1 MDDARAGAR
10 ATATATAPDDAATV
24 LRERLEQLAT
34 MNAIGEV
41 LNQEASF
48 AVAADRALSRLVE
61 LLGLQAGWLF
71 VSSVAR
77 GEAKAGALSVAS
89 CHGLPPALAVDDAAP
104 LREGGCDCQ
113 WLFRHGRLDGGVNI
127 VHCSRLEAASG
138 DRAGLEVHA
147 SIPLLGRRGP
157 IGIMNLAAPG
167 RERFDEATLAFLTA
181 IGRQLGT
188 AFERSTLLDERTR
201 EARYTAALEE
211 RQRLAVEMHDS
222 VAQVLFAAELSL
234 QSALADATKG
244 PERVATAAGL
254 VGDALERLRALV
266 EVLRPVDP
274 GAPLDTL
281 LRRLAERLGPALD
294 VAVELPTDA
303 GALDTALDATATVAL
318 YRVAQEATHN
328 VLKHASAHHL
338 WLRLDVA
345 PGAVVLTVDD
355 DGVGPPDDAVLEA
368 SGGLGLPSLRHRLE
382 QVGGRLSLAARPAG
396 GTTLEATVPWRA

>member
-1 MDDARAGAR
+1 MNDANG
-10 ATATATAPDDAATV
+10 DAAMV

-41 LNQEASF
+41 LNQEPSF
-48 AVAADRALSRLVE
+48 AVAADRALARLVE

-71 VSSVAR
+71 VTGVAR
-77 GEAKAGALSVAS
+77 GEAKAGTLTVAA
-89 CHGLPPALAVDDAAP
+89 CHGLPAALAVDDAAP
-104 LREGGCDCQ
+104 LRAGGCDCQ
-113 WLFRHGRLDGGVNI
+113 WLFRHGRLDAGVNI
-127 VHCSRLEAASG
+127 VHCSRLEAATG

-157 IGIMNLAAPG
+157 VGIMNLAAPG
-167 RERFDEATLAFLTA
+167 RDRFDEATLAFLTA

-188 AFERSTLLDERTR
+188 AFERSRLLDERTR

-234 QSALADATKG
+234 QSALADAAHG
-244 PERVATAAGL
+244 RDRVAAAAGL

-281 LRRLAERLGPALD
+281 LRRLAERLGTALE
-294 VAVELPTDA
+294 VSVELPADA
-303 GALDTALDATATVAL
+303 VALDAALDAAATVAL

-328 VLKHASAHHL
+328 ALKHASAHRL
-338 WLRLDVA
+338 WLRIDVE
-345 PGAVVLTVDD
+345 PEAVVLTVAD
-355 DGVGPPDDAVLEA
+355 DGVGPPDDAALAA
-368 SGGLGLPSLRHRLE
+368 SGGLGLPSLRHRLD
-382 QVGGRLSLAARPAG
+382 QVGGRLTLGPRPAG
-396 GTTLEATVPWRA
+396 GTTLEARVPWRA

>member
-1 MDDARAGAR
+1 MENAE
-10 ATATATAPDDAATV
+10 TV

-41 LNQEASF
+41 VNQEPSF
-48 AVAADRALSRLVE
+48 AVAADRALSRLIE

-71 VSSVAR
+71 VTGVAH
-77 GEAKAGALSVAS
+77 GEAKAGALTVATW
-89 CHGLPPALAVDDAAP
+89 HGLPPALACDDAAP
-104 LREGGCDCQ
+104 LREKGCDCQ
-113 WLFRHGRLDGGVNI
+113 WLFRHGRLDAGVNI
-127 VHCSRLEAASG
+127 VHCSRLEAAEG

-157 IGIMNLAAPG
+157 VGIMNLAAAG

-181 IGRQLGT
+181 VGRQLGT
-188 AFERSTLLDERTR
+188 AFERSRLLDERTR

-234 QSALADATKG
+234 QSALADETQGRA
-244 PERVATAAGL
+244 RVASAAGL

-274 GAPLDTL
+274 GAPIDTL
-281 LRRLAERLGPALD
+281 LRRLTERLGNALE
-294 VAVELPTDA
+294 VSLELPAEADA
-303 GALDTALDATATVAL
+303 SALDATLDAAGTVAL

-328 VLKHASAHHL
+328 VFKHASARRL
-338 WLRLDVA
+338 WLQIAVE
-345 PGAVVLTVDD
+345 PGAVVLSVSD
-355 DGVGPPDDAVLEA
+355 DGVGPPDDAALAA
-368 SGGLGLPSLRHRLE
+368 SGGLGLASLRHRLDE
-382 QVGGRLSLAARPAG
+382 VGGRLTLAARPDG
-396 GTTLEATVPWRA
+396 GTLVEARVPWRA

>member
-1 MDDARAGAR
+1 M
-10 ATATATAPDDAATV
+10 DDAATV

-48 AVAADRALSRLVE
+48 AVAADRALSRLIE

-71 VSSVAR
+71 VTGVAR
-77 GEAKAGALSVAS
+77 GEAKAGALTVAA
-89 CHGLPPALAVDDAAP
+89 CHGLPPALATDDAAP

-113 WLFRHGRLDGGVNI
+113 WLFRRGRLDAGVNI
-127 VHCSRLEAASG
+127 VHCSRLQAADG

-147 SIPLLGRRGP
+147 SIPLLGRHGP
-157 IGIMNLAAPG
+157 VGIMNLAAPG

-181 IGRQLGT
+181 VGRQLGT
-188 AFERSTLLDERTR
+188 AFERSRLLDERTR

-234 QSALADATKG
+234 QSALADESQG
-244 PERVATAAGL
+244 PARIAAAAAL
-254 VGDALERLRALV
+254 VGDALEQLRALV

-281 LRRLAERLGPALD
+281 LRRLAERLGNALE
-294 VAVELPTDA
+294 VSVELPADA
-303 GALDTALDATATVAL
+303 LALDAAVDAASTVAL

-328 VLKHASAHHL
+328 VLKHASAHRL
-338 WLRLDVA
+338 WLRIDVG
-345 PGAVVLTVDD
+345 PGAVVLSVSD
-355 DGVGPPDDAVLEA
+355 DGVGPPNDATLA
-368 SGGLGLPSLRHRLE
+368 AAGGLGLPSLRHRLE
-382 QVGGRLSLAARPAG
+382 QVGGRLTLLARPAG
-396 GTTLEATVPWRA
+396 GTTLEASVPWRA

>member
-1 MDDARAGAR
+1 ME
-10 ATATATAPDDAATV
+10 DAATV

-48 AVAADRALSRLVE
+48 AVAADRALSRLIE

-71 VSSVAR
+71 VTDVAR
-77 GEAKAGALSVAS
+77 GEARAGALTVSAR
-89 CHGLPPALAVDDAAP
+89 HGLPPALADDDAAP
-104 LREGGCDCQ
+104 LRLGGCDCQ
-113 WLFRHGRLDGGVNI
+113 WRYRDGRLDAGVNI
-127 VHCSRLEAASG
+127 VRCSRLEAAQG

-147 SIPLLGRRGP
+147 SIPLLGRSGP
-157 IGIMNLAAPG
+157 VGIMNLAAPG

-181 IGRQLGT
+181 VGRQVGT
-188 AFERSTLLDERTR
+188 AFERARLLDERTR

-234 QSALADATKG
+234 QSALADPEPG
-244 PERVATAAGL
+244 PARVAAAAGL

-266 EVLRPVDP
+266 EVLRPVDA

-281 LRRLAERLGPALD
+281 LRRLVERLGTALE
-294 VAVELPTDA
+294 VSIELPADA
-303 GALDTALDATATVAL
+303 TALDAALDATRTVAL

-328 VLKHASAHHL
+328 VLKHAAATRLS
-338 WLRLDVA
+338 LRIDVE
-345 PGAVVLTVDD
+345 PGAVVLRVGD
-355 DGVGPPDDAVLEA
+355 DGVGPPDDATLAA
-368 SGGLGLPSLRHRLE
+368 SPGLGLPSLRHRLD
-382 QVGGRLSLAARPAG
+382 QVGGVLKVAPRPSG
-396 GTTLEATVPWRA
+396 GTVVEARVPWRA

>member
-1 MDDARAGAR
+1 M
-10 ATATATAPDDAATV
+10 DDAATV

-48 AVAADRALSRLVE
+48 TVAADRALARLVE

-71 VSSVAR
+71 VTGVAR
-77 GEAKAGALSVAS
+77 GDAKAGALTVAA
-89 CHGLPPALAVDDAAP
+89 CHGLPEALAVDDAAP

-113 WLFRHGRLDGGVNI
+113 WLFRYGRLDAGVNI
-127 VHCSRLEAASG
+127 VHCSRLEAAQG

-157 IGIMNLAAPG
+157 VGIMNLAAPG

-181 IGRQLGT
+181 VGRQLGI
-188 AFERSTLLDERTR
+188 AFERSRLLDERTR

-234 QSALADATKG
+234 QSALADESQGRA
-244 PERVATAAGL
+244 RVATAAGL
-254 VGDALERLRALV
+254 VGDALERLRTLV

-281 LRRLAERLGPALD
+281 LKRLVERLGTTLD
-294 VAVELPTDA
+294 VSVELPAEAT
-303 GALDTALDATATVAL
+303 ALDTVLDAAGTVAL

-328 VLKHASAHHL
+328 ALKHASARRL
-338 WLRLDVA
+338 WLRIGVE
-345 PGAVVLTVDD
+345 PGAVVLTVSD
-355 DGVGPPDDAVLEA
+355 DGVGLPDAATLAA
-368 SGGLGLPSLRHRLE
+368 SGGLGLPSLRHRLDG
-382 QVGGRLSLAARPAG
+382 VGGRLTLAPGRDG
-396 GTTLEATVPWRA
+396 GTTVEAKVPWRG